1 MRVKAQIV
9 TGLTLAFVL
18 GFSFNA
24 WLQESP
30 TKVDTPTQAT
40 ATSVVDE
47 SQSNGPLLAAV
58 YSRLCQ
64 TNSGVCTLEGA
75 QEVGSTCWC
84 GSTQGTVVQ

>member
-1 MRVKAQIV
+1 MRIKAQIV

-30 TKVDTPTQAT
+30 IEVDTTAKAT

-47 SQSNGPLLAAV
+47 SQSNDPLLAAV

-64 TNSGVCTLEGA
+64 TNIGACRLEA
-75 QEVGSTCWC
+75 PQEVGSICWC
-84 GSTQGTVVQ
+84 GDTQGTVE